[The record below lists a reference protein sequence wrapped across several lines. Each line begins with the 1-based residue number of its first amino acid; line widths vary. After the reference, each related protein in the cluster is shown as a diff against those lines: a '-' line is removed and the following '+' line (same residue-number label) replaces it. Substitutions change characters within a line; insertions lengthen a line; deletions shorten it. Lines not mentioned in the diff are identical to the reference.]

1 MNEKTGSPKSQQFT
15 LTKMKRFRLIYF
27 IRRKCYLCL
36 FVLLLFFVIHYSG
49 AFIYLSQCDLEDAS
63 LVHPVNKP
71 NLTSYVSFYH
81 RRLGDFS
88 DLDQVKSLANH
99 FFEIKTLEDNFNH
112 RFIIENQNK
121 CVNENTGQIE
131 EIRLLILIKS
141 AIPNRKQRDLLR
153 RTWAD
158 QNRFSDVKVR
168 SMFSLG
174 SCDGLSDADLARLDV
189 KQSSKNCQDLM
200 DEENQLNNDL
210 IQIDFVD
217 NYYNNTIKTLNGI
230 KWIVKN
236 CPKAEF
242 VLLIDDDYYLSVKNL
257 LKHIRWLN
265 YENVEKERIAK
276 QMSLMKSD
284 YEKSLINNMKPR
296 FDPFNEDLYSGWV
309 FNSSVP
315 CRYRFSKWFVNL
327 DEYPFSRWPPY
338 VTAGFVLLSNRSL
351 KSIYFAS
358 LCTRPFRFDD
368 IYLSILTR
376 KSNIHPLHNQDVY
389 FYKRDYGSDGAEY
402 ENTIGSHG
410 FKDGNEMM
418 QLWLLMKSK
427 GFA

>member
-1 MNEKTGSPKSQQFT
+1 MKEKIGSPIENQQFT
-15 LTKMKRFRLIYF
+15 FPKMKRFRLILF
-27 IRRKCYLCL
+27 IRRKYYLCL
-36 FVLLLFFVIHYSG
+36 CLLLLFLVVHYSG
-49 AFIYLSQCDLEDAS
+49 AIIYLSQCDLEDAS
-63 LVHPVNKP
+63 QVHPVNRP

-81 RRLGDFS
+81 RKLSDFAY
-88 DLDQVKSLANH
+88 LDQVKSQANRQ
-99 FFEIKTLEDNFNH
+99 FEFKTLDDNFNH
-112 RFIIENQNK
+112 RFIIENPNK
-121 CVNENTGQIE
+121 CANENSGEIE

-141 AIPNRKQRDLLR
+141 AIPNRKQRDMIR

-174 SCDGLSDADLARLDV
+174 SCDRVSDADRAKLDM
-189 KQSSKNCQDLM
+189 KNSGKACQDLM

-236 CPKAEF
+236 CPRAQF

-257 LKHIRWLN
+257 LRHISWLN
-265 YENVEKERIAK
+265 YDNEEKQRIAG
-276 QMSLMKSD
+276 KSD
-284 YEKSLINNMKPR
+284 YEKSLISHAKPR
-296 FDPFNEDLYSGWV
+296 FDPYTEDLYSGWV

-358 LCTRPFRFDD
+358 LYTKVFRFDD
-368 IYLSILTR
+368 IYLSILAR
-376 KSNIHPLHNQDVY
+376 KSNIRPLHLGDVH
-389 FYKRDYGSDGAEY
+389 FYKRAYGSDGAEY
-402 ENTIGSHG
+402 ENIIGSHG

-418 QLWLLMKSK
+418 QLWMLMKSK